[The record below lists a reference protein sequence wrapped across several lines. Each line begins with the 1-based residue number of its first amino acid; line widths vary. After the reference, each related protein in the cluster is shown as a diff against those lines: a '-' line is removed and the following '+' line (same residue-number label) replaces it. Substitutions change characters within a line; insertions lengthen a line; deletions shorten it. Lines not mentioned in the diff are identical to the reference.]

1 METTNK
7 ESQHQQELTTKDRA
21 DQIVD
26 MLIKQAH
33 ERLQSPDP
41 LSASEMKVCLD
52 ICKTYSSGIM
62 ADPNLDLLKDLPFEN
77 DGT

>member
-1 METTNK
+1 MEVTNK
-7 ESQHQQELTTKDRA
+7 KSQHQQDLTTKERA

-33 ERLQSPDP
+33 ARLQSPDP

-52 ICKTYSSGIM
+52 ICKTYSSVIM